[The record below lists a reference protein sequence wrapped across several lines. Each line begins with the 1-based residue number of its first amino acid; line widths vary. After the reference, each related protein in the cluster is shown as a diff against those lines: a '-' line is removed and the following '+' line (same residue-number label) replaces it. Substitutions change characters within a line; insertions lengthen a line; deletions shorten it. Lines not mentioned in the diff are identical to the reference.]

1 MGVVATS
8 PHNND
13 ELSDIS
19 GPLLLTP
26 TIATGSLTSEDVAT
40 VGAHG
45 TSVVATSP
53 HNSDG
58 LSDISGSLLL
68 ASIVAMS
75 ALISDAHCYCGD
87 T

>member
-1 MGVVATS
+1 M
-8 PHNND
+8 
-13 ELSDIS
+13 
-19 GPLLLTP
+19 
-26 TIATGSLTSEDVAT
+26 
-40 VGAHG
+40 
-45 TSVVATSP
+45 SVVATSP

-75 ALISDAHCYCGD
+75 ALTSDAHCYCGD